1 MIEIQEIRIPC
12 GAGREA
18 LEKKLRRLLRLGRD
32 EPFTWRIARHGID
45 ARKRPQLMDVY
56 TVEVSLRGK
65 SAEQERKRAERA
77 GEKQI
82 RSSFDGRGKDAAEL
96 SNSVRI
102 SDIQDQHFRGSAGQ
116 SPGNIRNNFCWQV
129 LDFTVFVK
137 VIIVMLG
144 QHFSIRVSLNVD
156 SKAGSIIEAKP
167 HEICRERAEEN

>member
-1 MIEIQEIRIPC
+1 MVVVVSGYIICLILYVGVTVAHTGSHVSGADHGKIIFRISGGNAVRQRYTDIITQKADTCP
-12 GAGREA
+12 
-18 LEKKLRRLLRLGRD
+18 L
-32 EPFTWRIARHGID
+32 ID
-45 ARKRPQLMDVY
+45 IDRNNFQIIGL
-56 TVEVSLRGK
+56 
-65 SAEQERKRAERA
+65 

-82 RSSFDGRGKDAAEL
+82 RSSFDGRGKDAAKL

-116 SPGNIRNNFCWQV
+116 SPGNIRNYFCWQV

-156 SKAGSIIEAKP
+156 SKVGSIIEAKP